1 MNGTAMIRG
10 PSTDEPETSLSLA
23 EDYVREFLVVASEG
37 GLDAGDEVEVCDLNR
52 CDCVPINV
60 PFQSGGYSGN
70 WHLSGVRERGYRKTF
85 ATYRWEPK
93 R

>member
-10 PSTDEPETSLSLA
+10 PSTDETSLSLA
-23 EDYVREFLVVASEG
+23 EDHVREFLVVAAEC
-37 GLDAGDEVEVCDLNR
+37 GLDAGDEIEVCGLDR
-52 CDCVPINV
+52 CDCVPLDV
-60 PFQSGGYSGN
+60 PFEHGGLAGN
-70 WHLSGVRERGYRKTF
+70 WHLSGVRERGYRNTF